1 LLVFGKIVG
10 IFVGIQPLEEND
22 TNMPLKDVTVRNAK
36 ATSRPRKLSD
46 GGGLHLL
53 ISLKAHLKSKVIGQ
67 IAEKDRARLL
77 ENEYRTFPRSGLSAE
92 QWIRARRMNLLFLG
106 LLALVLAVV
115 LLTTIYLVQE
125 TTRVTQ
131 TSETNWQMNLYL
143 RGVEFLDSSGTS
155 VAEKLCDDESRA
167 KPTINDPISL
177 PHGMTF
183 ETMLAVDLII
193 DNVFRTHQDLIYPVG
208 LSTTWDRSIFTVYD
222 GLDVQ
227 RYRSKLG
234 SKFQRT
240 LLKTVTLTLPEKT
253 GLQYIIIM
261 SGAMMNTQQLF
272 YATGTSATTA
282 SPDRYVEVY
291 CLIRFLI
298 AMATLSGPHFPS
310 SRFR

>member
-1 LLVFGKIVG
+1 
-10 IFVGIQPLEEND
+10 
-22 TNMPLKDVTVRNAK
+22 
-36 ATSRPRKLSD
+36 
-46 GGGLHLL
+46 
-53 ISLKAHLKSKVIGQ
+53 
-67 IAEKDRARLL
+67 
-77 ENEYRTFPRSGLSAE
+77 
-92 QWIRARRMNLLFLG
+92 MNLLFLG

-272 YATGTSATTA
+272 YATEDQRENAFSVWNLSYDSFPRSLCGGLLSNTFSHRDGHLERAT
-282 SPDRYVEVY
+282 
-291 CLIRFLI
+291 
-298 AMATLSGPHFPS
+298 FPVVAIPINVT
-310 SRFR
+310 